1 MSFVKWMPATT
12 VLALFCLC
20 TTVFARTDVVSPGTV
35 LKITVYE
42 HDDLTSVVQV
52 AEDGTV
58 VLPLIGKVQVNGMT
72 IPQVTTKITAELA
85 DGYIN
90 RPQVNVFVQNFRNR
104 KVTVLGEVNR
114 PGLQEFSGQTT
125 LLEIISA
132 AGGLTADAGD
142 TVSIKR
148 IEDNKEKVIEV
159 DLKSLVAGG
168 DLSQN
173 LLVKENDSIY
183 VSKSGMC
190 FITGEVQKP
199 GTYPCN
205 SNTTVLKLVVLAGGF
220 TGKAS
225 KSGIKLVRIVEN
237 KETKTKEKK
246 TYKGVDLDAKLV
258 ADDVLVVPES
268 FF

>member
-1 MSFVKWMPATT
+1 MSPLKWIPFV
-12 VLALFCLC
+12 VLALCCLSA
-20 TTVFARTDVVSPGTV
+20 TAFGRADVVSPGTV

-52 AEDGTV
+52 AEDGSV
-58 VLPLIGKVQVNGMT
+58 VLPLIGKVQVNGMS

-90 RPQVNVFVQNFRNR
+90 KPKVNVFVQNFRNR
-104 KVTVLGEVNR
+104 KVTVLGQVNK
-114 PGLQEFSGQTT
+114 PGLQEFSGQVT
-125 LLEIISA
+125 LLEVISA
-132 AGGLTADAGD
+132 AGGLAADAGD

-148 IEDNKEKVIEV
+148 IEDDKEKVIEI

-173 LLVKENDSIY
+173 ILVQENDSIY

-190 FITGEVQKP
+190 FITGEVMKP
-199 GTYPCN
+199 GTYPC
-205 SNTTVLKLVVLAGGF
+205 SSDTTVLKLVAVAGGF
-220 TGKAS
+220 TGKAN
-225 KSGIKLVRIVEN
+225 KSAIAITRIVAN
-237 KETKTKEKK
+237 KETKAREKQTFKGGLDTK
-246 TYKGVDLDAKLV
+246 LLP
-258 ADDVLVVPES
+258 DDVLVVRES

>member
-1 MSFVKWMPATT
+1 MRFLKWMP
-12 VLALFCLC
+12 VILLALSFWNGAAA
-20 TTVFARTDVVSPGTV
+20 ARTDVVSPGTV

-52 AEDGTV
+52 TEDGTV

-72 IPQVTTKITAELA
+72 IPQVTAKVTAELA

-90 RPQVNVFVQNFRNR
+90 KPQVNVFVQNFRNR
-104 KVTVLGEVNR
+104 KVTVLGQVNR

-125 LLEIISA
+125 LLEVISA
-132 AGGLTADAGD
+132 AGGLAADAGD

-148 IEDNKEKVIEV
+148 LENDQEKMIQI
-159 DLKSLVAGG
+159 DLKSLVSGG
-168 DLSQN
+168 NLSQN
-173 LLVKENDSIY
+173 IPIQENDSIY

-190 FITGEVQKP
+190 FITGQVVKP
-199 GTYPCN
+199 GTYPC
-205 SNTTVLKLVVLAGGF
+205 SSDTTVLKMVALAGGF
-220 TGKAS
+220 TGKAD
-225 KSGIKLVRIVEN
+225 KSGIKIVRIVEN
-237 KETKTKEKK
+237 KETKVKEKQTFNK
-246 TYKGVDLDAKLV
+246 VDLDTKLV

>member
-1 MSFVKWMPATT
+1 MGSFKWMLI
-12 VLALFCLC
+12 VLLALSFSSGLA
-20 TTVFARTDVVSPGTV
+20 VARTDVVSPGTV

-42 HDDLTSVVQV
+42 HDDLASVVQV

-58 VLPLIGKVQVNGMT
+58 VLPLIGKVQVNGLT
-72 IPQVTTKITAELA
+72 VPQVTAKITAELA

-90 RPQVNVFVQNFRNR
+90 KPQVNVFVQNFRNR
-104 KVTVLGEVNR
+104 KVTVLGQVNK
-114 PGLQEFSGQTT
+114 PGLQEFSGQAT

-132 AGGLTADAGD
+132 AGGLADDAGD

-148 IEDNKEKVIEV
+148 IEDNKEKVIEIN
-159 DLKSLVAGG
+159 LKSLVTGG

-173 LLVKENDSIY
+173 IPIRENDSVY

-190 FITGEVQKP
+190 FITGQVNKP

-205 SNTTVLKLVVLAGGF
+205 SGTTVLKLVALAGGF

-225 KSGIKLVRIVEN
+225 KSSIKIERIVEN
-237 KETKTKEKK
+237 KETKAEEKQIF
-246 TYKGVDLDAKLV
+246 KGVDLDTKLSTG
-258 ADDVLVVPES
+258 DILTVPES

>member
-1 MSFVKWMPATT
+1 VSLFKWIPVAL
-12 VLALFCLC
+12 LALCFWSGA
-20 TTVFARTDVVSPGTV
+20 VAAPTDVVSPGTV

-42 HDDLTSVVQV
+42 HDDLASVVQV

-58 VLPLIGKVQVNGMT
+58 VLPLIGKVQVNGLT
-72 IPQVTTKITAELA
+72 IPQVTAKVTAELA

-90 RPQVNVFVQNFRNR
+90 KPKVNVFVQNFRNR
-104 KVTVLGEVNR
+104 KVTVLGQVNK

-132 AGGLTADAGD
+132 AGGLAADAGD

-148 IEDNKEKVIEV
+148 IEDNKEKVIEI
-159 DLKSLVAGG
+159 DLKTLVTGG
-168 DLSQN
+168 DLSRNILIQ
-173 LLVKENDSIY
+173 ENDSIY

-190 FITGEVQKP
+190 FITGQVEKP
-199 GTYPCN
+199 GTYPCG
-205 SNTTVLKLVVLAGGF
+205 SDTTVLKMVALAGGF
-220 TGKAS
+220 TGKANKS
-225 KSGIKLVRIVEN
+225 KIRIVRIVEN
-237 KETKTKEKK
+237 KETKAKEKQ
-246 TYKGVDLDAKLV
+246 TFTQVDLDTKLV

>member
-1 MSFVKWMPATT
+1 MSFLKWMP
-12 VLALFCLC
+12 VVLLALCFSGGIAA
-20 TTVFARTDVVSPGTV
+20 ARTDVVSPGTV

-52 AEDGTV
+52 TEDGTV

-72 IPQVTTKITAELA
+72 IPQVTAKLTAELA

-90 RPQVNVFVQNFRNR
+90 KPQVNVFVQNFRNR
-104 KVTVLGEVNR
+104 KVTVLGQVNR
-114 PGLQEFSGQTT
+114 PGLQEFSGQAT

-132 AGGLTADAGD
+132 AGGLAADAGD

-148 IEDNKEKVIEV
+148 MENDKEKMITI
-159 DLKSLVAGG
+159 DLKSLVTSG

-173 LLVKENDSIY
+173 IQVQENDSIY

-190 FITGEVQKP
+190 FITGQVEKP
-199 GTYPCN
+199 GSYPCN
-205 SNTTVLKLVVLAGGF
+205 SETTVLKFVALAGGF

-225 KSGIKLVRIVEN
+225 KSGIRIVRIIEN
-237 KETKTKEKK
+237 KETKAKEKHIFK
-246 TYKGVDLDAKLV
+246 QVDLDTKLV